1 VIPWQVII
9 AQLTKFYSNDS
20 GRPGKSLRVIVALII
35 LVLWELTGKLVF
47 IMDSRFHGND
57 TNTIIVIPAK
67 AGIHPMQDSF
77 PRYLPK
83 SLNSSPGSMMSSQKH
98 SQKDNFR
105 FYGTGLLL
113 EIKRK
118 NIQYMSLHTIG
129 SDYQQVILSLVALP
143 LPLTDCK
150 GWLN

>member
-1 VIPWQVII
+1 
-9 AQLTKFYSNDS
+9 
-20 GRPGKSLRVIVALII
+20 
-35 LVLWELTGKLVF
+35 
-47 IMDSRFHGND
+47 
-57 TNTIIVIPAK
+57 
-67 AGIHPMQDSF
+67 
-77 PRYLPK
+77 
-83 SLNSSPGSMMSSQKH
+83 MSSQKH

-143 LPLTDCK
+143 LPLTDN
-150 GWLN
+150 GLVLLVRLIMVR